1 MTPARLLV
9 PVLLLCPAF
18 LFAQENLQKTSPMN
32 DPPASRSGNSISA
45 PRIDPLGTTP
55 APVPQDPLA
64 RLESSLPPRFNPRY
78 SATPSDGDRA
88 LLPEWGPDSVIS
100 PGQLAG
106 GTCYA
111 IRSYVVARD
120 SKDSDSVH
128 PAGYSTCVASN
139 KVQLKSATGS
149 ARTVP
154 SEK

>member
-32 DPPASRSGNSISA
+32 DPLASRSGNSISA
-45 PRIDPLGTTP
+45 PRIDPLGRTP
-55 APVPQDPLA
+55 TPVPQDPLA
-64 RLESSLPPRFNPRY
+64 RLESSLPPRFNPSD
-78 SATPSDGDRA
+78 SAKTILP
-88 LLPEWGPDSVIS
+88 PEWGPDSVIS

-128 PAGYSTCVASN
+128 PAGYSTCVPSN

-149 ARTVP
+149 ARTIP